1 MGFIL
6 DAFRYSDSV
15 GKGIVF
21 LLVAAS
27 CLCWS
32 LVGNKR
38 FDTRSKVRQCKRFLE
53 RFGKFHF
60 NERLRIFGEL
70 DKMKAT
76 EPLVALT
83 LAVREALF
91 ATLNLDSTQKR
102 MLLDDG
108 KLPRSLN
115 QSELDALRVALNR
128 EMTIQVIQME
138 SGLTMMGTIIALAP
152 MLGLFGTVYGVMAT
166 FVGIVNAGGRPD
178 IVAIAPGISGALLTT
193 VFGLFVAIPA
203 IFTNNF
209 SSSAINEC
217 VNSFELYSEDLFSAL
232 LKASEAAPKPANAPA
247 PSNDVPSAQ
256 YRPSAPPS
264 GDHSPAVIQ
273 QPTPAEQPQPG
284 YVAPQ
289 QPQPGYVP
297 PSTPP
302 QPQPGY
308 ATQPQQQTGYATQPQ
323 QPRTGYA
330 TQPQQPGVATQRP
343 VPPPTQQ
350 PQRPTSPTRPLPPP
364 GL

>member
-1 MGFIL
+1 MNTIL
-6 DAFRYSDSV
+6 DAFKNSDSV
-15 GKGIVF
+15 GQAIV
-21 LLVAAS
+21 LLLIAAS

-32 LVGNKR
+32 IVGNKR
-38 FDTRSKVRQCKRFLE
+38 FDTRNKVRQCKRFLE

-70 DKMKAT
+70 DKMKAK

-83 LAVREALF
+83 LAVREALLS
-91 ATLNLDSTQKR
+91 TLNLNSEQR
-102 MLLDDG
+102 RLLLDDG
-108 KLPRSLN
+108 KLPRPLI

-128 EMTIQVIQME
+128 EMTVQVIQME
-138 SGLTMMGTIIALAP
+138 SGLTLMGTIIALAP
-152 MLGLFGTVYGVMAT
+152 MLGLFGTVWGVMAT
-166 FVGIVNAGGRPD
+166 FTGIVQGGGRPD
-178 IVAIAPGISGALLTT
+178 IAAIAPGISSALLTT
-193 VFGLFVAIPA
+193 VGGLFVAIPA
-203 IFTNNF
+203 IFANNF
-209 SSSAINEC
+209 STSAINEC
-217 VNSFELYSEDLFSAL
+217 VDSLELYSEDLFSAL
-232 LKASEAAPKPANAPA
+232 LRASEAAPKPANAPA

-256 YRPSAPPS
+256 YRPSAAPS

-330 TQPQQPGVATQRP
+330 TPPQQPGVATQRP

>member
-15 GKGIVF
+15 GKGSVF

-27 CLCWS
+27 CICWS
-32 LVGNKR
+32 IVGNKR
-38 FDTRSKVRQCKRFLE
+38 FDTRNKVRQCKKFLD
-53 RFGKFHF
+53 RFGRFHF

-83 LAVREALF
+83 LAVREALLS
-91 ATLNLDSTQKR
+91 ALNLDSIQKR
-102 MLLDDG
+102 QLLDDG
-108 KLPRSLN
+108 KLPRPLI

-128 EMTIQVIQME
+128 EMTVQVIQME

-193 VFGLFVAIPA
+193 VGGLFVAIPA

-217 VNSFELYSEDLFSAL
+217 VNSFELYSEDLFSAI
-232 LKASEAAPKPANAPA
+232 LKASEAAA
-247 PSNDVPSAQ
+247 
-256 YRPSAPPS
+256 
-264 GDHSPAVIQ
+264 
-273 QPTPAEQPQPG
+273 
-284 YVAPQ
+284 
-289 QPQPGYVP
+289 
-297 PSTPP
+297 
-302 QPQPGY
+302 
-308 ATQPQQQTGYATQPQ
+308 
-323 QPRTGYA
+323 
-330 TQPQQPGVATQRP
+330 
-343 VPPPTQQ
+343 
-350 PQRPTSPTRPLPPP
+350 
-364 GL
+364 